1 VQKEE
6 SDISGTGRV
15 TNHGSK
21 ERNFGLVRENRKKS
35 SVNEKGTPRV
45 LKPVL
50 LHLFHWHIVRV
61 LGSADGHLIS
71 IENRE
76 T

>member
-1 VQKEE
+1 MAVGKEIRACKRKQK
-6 SDISGTGRV
+6 
-15 TNHGSK
+15 
-21 ERNFGLVRENRKKS
+21 KKS
-35 SVNEKGTPRV
+35 SVNEKGTRRV

-50 LHLFHWHIVRV
+50 LHLLHWHTVRV

-71 IENRE
+71 TENWE

>member
-6 SDISGTGRV
+6 SDINGTGKV

-21 ERNFGLVRENRKKS
+21 ERNSGFKKKQKKN

-50 LHLFHWHIVRV
+50 LHLFHWHAVRV

-71 IENRE
+71 TENRE